1 MFQSHTSVAS
11 QHASRLKETVQQIKR
26 RPNSD
31 EMDGRTTLQGNR
43 KSKAEYAKVQGI
55 ALSYG
60 QALEA
65 TIANIHQAAKEFEAM
80 DQSLTRGF
88 HF

>member
-11 QHASRLKETVQQIKR
+11 QHASRLKESVQQIKK
-26 RPNSD
+26 RPSD

-43 KSKAEYAKVQGI
+43 KSKSEYTKVQGI
-55 ALSYG
+55 ASSYG

>member
-1 MFQSHTSVAS
+1 MIQSNVSIAQKHAS
-11 QHASRLKETVQQIKR
+11 QLKEAAYQLKKQTNGEV
-26 RPNSD
+26 D
-31 EMDGRTTLQGNR
+31 ERTTLQGNR
-43 KSKAEYAKVQGI
+43 KAKTSYSKVQGI
-55 ALSYG
+55 TLSYG

-65 TIANIHQAAKEFEAM
+65 TITNIHQAAKEFEAM